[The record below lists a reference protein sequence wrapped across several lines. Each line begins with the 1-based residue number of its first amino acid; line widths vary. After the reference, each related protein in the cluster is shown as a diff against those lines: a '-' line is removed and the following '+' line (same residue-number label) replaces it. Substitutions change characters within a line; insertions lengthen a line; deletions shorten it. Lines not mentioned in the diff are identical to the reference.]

1 MVYCQGLRRF
11 RFYQLNGEKK
21 MKAVVFEKYGPPE
34 VLQMKEVEKPTPK
47 ENEVLVKI
55 HATSV
60 TAADWRMRK
69 TDPFLARMMNGLLR
83 PKKFN
88 ILGIELA
95 GEIEVVGDGV
105 TLFKP
110 GDQIFGTTGFTFG
123 AYAEYVCIPE
133 DGPIALKPNNM
144 SFGEAAT
151 LQVGADTALFFL
163 RTQGNI
169 QSGQKVLIYG
179 ASSSVGSYGV
189 QVAKY
194 LGAEV
199 TAVCS
204 TSNLEWVKDLGA
216 DKVIDYKKEDFT
228 KSGETYDAI
237 FDAVGKLSL
246 FGSMKA
252 LKEEGVFLDA
262 VHMLRRGV
270 QAKFATMR
278 SSKKILGG
286 TATGLAEDLVF
297 IKELVEA
304 GNLKPVIDRS
314 YPWEELAEA
323 HRYVE
328 TGRKKGNVIITVIN
342 NS

>member
-1 MVYCQGLRRF
+1 
-11 RFYQLNGEKK
+11 
-21 MKAVVFEKYGPPE
+21 MKAIVFEKYGPPE
-34 VLQMKEVEKPTPK
+34 VLQFKEVEKPTPK
-47 ENEVLVKI
+47 ENEVLIKI

-69 TDPFLARMMNGLLR
+69 TDPFLARLVNGLFR

-95 GEIEVVGDGV
+95 GEVEAVGDGV

-133 DGPIALKPNNM
+133 DGSITHKPTNL
-144 SFGEAAT
+144 SFGEAAVIP
-151 LQVGADTALFFL
+151 VGTDTALFFL
-163 RTQGNI
+163 RTQGNV

-189 QVAKY
+189 QLAKY

-216 DKVIDYKKEDFT
+216 DHMIDYTKEDFT
-228 KSGETYDAI
+228 QNGETYDAI

-252 LKEEGVFLDA
+252 LKEGGVFLDA
-262 VHMLRRGV
+262 VHMMRRSV

-278 SSKKILGG
+278 SGKKILGG
-286 TATGLAEDLVF
+286 TATGLVEDLVF
-297 IKELVEA
+297 MKELVESE
-304 GNLKPVIDRS
+304 NLKPIIDRTYS
-314 YPWEELAEA
+314 LEEVAEA

-328 TGRKKGNVIITVIN
+328 TGRKKGNVIITVVE
-342 NS
+342 SE

>member
-1 MVYCQGLRRF
+1 
-11 RFYQLNGEKK
+11 

-34 VLQMKEVEKPTPK
+34 VLQLKDIEKPTPK

-69 TDPFLARMMNGLLR
+69 PDPFLARMMNGFFG

-95 GEIEVVGDGV
+95 GKVESVGNKV

-133 DGPIALKPNNM
+133 DGSITQKPTNLD
-144 SFGEAAT
+144 FGEAAVVP
-151 LQVGADTALFFL
+151 VGLDTALFFI

-169 QSGQKVLIYG
+169 QGGQKVLIYG
-179 ASSSVGSYGV
+179 ASSSVGSYAV
-189 QVAKY
+189 QLSKY
-194 LGAEV
+194 YGAEV

-204 TSNLEWVKDLGA
+204 ASNHGWVKELGA
-216 DKVIDYKKEDFT
+216 DKLIDYKTENFT
-228 KSGETYDAI
+228 QNGETYDAI

-246 FGSMKA
+246 FGSMKS
-252 LKEEGVFLDA
+252 LKEGGVFLDA
-262 VHMLRRGV
+262 VHMMRRSV

-278 SSKKILGG
+278 SNKKILGG
-286 TATGLAEDLVF
+286 TATGLVEDLVF
-297 IKELVEA
+297 MKELVEA
-304 GNLKPVIDRS
+304 GKIKPVIDRR
-314 YPWEELAEA
+314 YPLEEIADA
-323 HRYVE
+323 HQYVE
-328 TGRKKGNVIITVIN
+328 TGRKKGNVVITIDHL
-342 NS
+342 

>member
-1 MVYCQGLRRF
+1 
-11 RFYQLNGEKK
+11 
-21 MKAVVFEKYGPPE
+21 MKAIVFEKYGPPE
-34 VLQMKEVEKPTPK
+34 VLQFKEVEKPTPK
-47 ENEVLVKI
+47 ENEVLIKI

-69 TDPFLARMMNGLLR
+69 TDPFLARLVNGLLR

-95 GEIEVVGDGV
+95 GEVEAVGDGV

-133 DGPIALKPNNM
+133 DGSITHKPTNL
-144 SFGEAAT
+144 SFGESAVIP
-151 LQVGADTALFFL
+151 VGTDTALFFL
-163 RTQGNI
+163 RTQGNV

-189 QVAKY
+189 QLAKY

-216 DKVIDYKKEDFT
+216 DHMIDYTKEDFT
-228 KSGETYDAI
+228 QSGETYDAI

-246 FGSMKA
+246 FGSMKS
-252 LKEEGVFLDA
+252 LKEGGVFLDA
-262 VHMLRRGV
+262 VHMMRRGV
-270 QAKFATMR
+270 QAKFAAMR
-278 SSKKILGG
+278 SSKRILGG
-286 TATGLAEDLVF
+286 TATGLVEDLVYM
-297 IKELVEA
+297 KELVEA
-304 GNLKPVIDRS
+304 GKMKPVIDRT
-314 YPWEELAEA
+314 YPLEEVAAA

-328 TGRKKGNVIITVIN
+328 TGRKKGNVIITVVE
-342 NS
+342 SE

>member
-1 MVYCQGLRRF
+1 
-11 RFYQLNGEKK
+11 

-34 VLQMKEVEKPTPK
+34 VLEMKEIEKPTPK
-47 ENEVLVKI
+47 ENEVLIKI
-55 HATSV
+55 YATSV

-69 TDPFLARMMNGLLR
+69 PDPFLARMMNGVFT

-95 GEIEVVGDGV
+95 GVVEAVGNDV
-105 TLFKP
+105 TKFQP
-110 GDQIFGTTGFTFG
+110 GDEIFGTTGFTFG

-133 DGPIALKPNNM
+133 DGSITQKPSNLT
-144 SFGEAAT
+144 FGESAVVP
-151 LQVGADTALFFL
+151 VGIDTALFFL

-179 ASSSVGSYGV
+179 ASSSVGSYAV
-189 QVAKY
+189 QLAKY
-194 LGAEV
+194 YGAEV

-204 TSNLEWVKDLGA
+204 TSNLEWVKELGA
-216 DKVIDYKKEDFT
+216 DRMIDYTAEDFT
-228 KSGETYDAI
+228 KSGETYDSI

-252 LKEEGVFLDA
+252 LKVGGVFLDA
-262 VHMLRRGV
+262 VHMMRRSV

-278 SSKKILGG
+278 SNKKILGG
-286 TATGLAEDLVF
+286 TATGLVEDLVF
-297 IKELVEA
+297 MKKLVEA
-304 GNLKPVIDRS
+304 GKLKPVIDRS
-314 YPWEELAEA
+314 YPLEKVAEA

-328 TGRKKGNVIITVIN
+328 TGRKRGNVIITVVE
-342 NS
+342 S

>member
-1 MVYCQGLRRF
+1 MREIVR
-11 RFYQLNGEKK
+11 
-21 MKAVVFEKYGPPE
+21 AVVFEKYGSPD
-34 VLQMKEVEKPTPK
+34 VLEMREIEKPIPK
-47 ENEVLVKI
+47 ENQVLIKI
-55 HATSV
+55 HASSV

-69 TDPFLARMMNGLLR
+69 PEPFLVRMMNDFFR

-95 GEIEVVGDGV
+95 GEIEEVGNGV

-133 DGPIALKPNNM
+133 NGSIAQKPSNLT
-144 SFGEAAT
+144 FGESAVIP
-151 LQVGADTALFFL
+151 VGLDTALFFL

-169 QSGQKVLIYG
+169 QQGQKVLIYG
-179 ASSSVGSYGV
+179 ASSSVGSYAV
-189 QVAKY
+189 QLAKY
-194 LGAEV
+194 YGAEV

-204 TSNLEWVKDLGA
+204 TSNCDWVKDLGA
-216 DKVIDYKKEDFT
+216 DQMVDYKKEDFT

-246 FGSMKA
+246 FCSMKA
-252 LKEEGVFLDA
+252 LKEDGVFLDA
-262 VHMLRRGV
+262 VHMMRRGV

-278 SSKKILGG
+278 SDKRILGG
-286 TATGLAEDLVF
+286 TATGLVEDLVF
-297 IKELVEA
+297 MKELVET
-304 GNLKPVIDRS
+304 GTIKPVIDRT
-314 YPWEELAEA
+314 YPLEEVAEA

-328 TGRKKGNVIITVIN
+328 TGRKKGNVIISIIED
-342 NS
+342 S